1 MSLLKLNESIKEI
14 EAKKGFDPVRF
25 TLIQSMYQRL
35 KHAQHETNQTLI
47 NRTQALVDE
56 YKRDFE
62 ERQKNAES
70 VLANTELGLSKH
82 VEQANALMN
91 HNEFKELENM
101 LNAFKRDSKRQEPL
115 SQLGNLK
122 NEMPQI
128 EAIEHKC
135 NENLSLDEILF
146 NQEQDA
152 RLETGSAPLPSGS
165 DELKFELQSMKRF
178 RESMKYFNIDKI
190 INRAINDFPENAGP
204 HNPHMLAIK
213 SLMQMKELSPQ
224 YLRRFASYI
233 ETILWLEKNSTKLN
247 RKKTP

>member
-1 MSLLKLNESIKEI
+1 MSLLKLNESIEEI

-25 TLIQSMYQRL
+25 TLIQSMHQRL
-35 KHAQHETNQTLI
+35 KGAQHETNQTLI
-47 NRTQALVDE
+47 NRTQALVNE

-62 ERQKNAES
+62 HSKKSAES
-70 VLANTELGLSKH
+70 ALKNTELELSEH
-82 VEQANALMN
+82 TEQANELMN
-91 HNEFKELENM
+91 HHEFKELENM

-122 NEMPQI
+122 NEMPQV
-128 EAIEHKC
+128 ETVEHKC
-135 NENLSLDEILF
+135 KENLSLDEILF

-247 RKKTP
+247 RKKAP

>member
-1 MSLLKLNESIKEI
+1 MCI
-14 EAKKGFDPVRF
+14 
-25 TLIQSMYQRL
+25 
-35 KHAQHETNQTLI
+35 
-47 NRTQALVDE
+47 
-56 YKRDFE
+56 RD
-62 ERQKNAES
+62 S
-70 VLANTELGLSKH
+70 
-82 VEQANALMN
+82 
-91 HNEFKELENM
+91 
-101 LNAFKRDSKRQEPL
+101 DSKRQEPL

-122 NEMPQI
+122 NEMPQV
-128 EAIEHKC
+128 ETVEHKC
-135 NENLSLDEILF
+135 KENLSLDEILF

-247 RKKTP
+247 RKKAP